1 MPDRRRT
8 ARTRTPA
15 ELDAEAVIT
24 PRDEV
29 VADLAAERLGSPL
42 FRAMLDA
49 TPDDQRPPGGG

>member
-1 MPDRRRT
+1 MPDRRRI
-8 ARTRTPA
+8 ARSRTPA
-15 ELDAEAVIT
+15 ELDAEAVVT

-49 TPDDQRPPGGG
+49 TPDDATKQGGG